1 MIRVCIL
8 AVLTQVLTGSS
19 VWGQGGSS
27 PVTYEEL
34 FDDPYDINE
43 LYVGLIPVYGE
54 LFTTNINA
62 GFGIEGQ
69 YYHESKF
76 DFQIEFRKAY
86 SKRTDLQRDA
96 AEKNSVLDNDPKS
109 FVYFEIGGTYHIVDR
124 EEESQ
129 SKLALYESGHEGK
142 KLLTYVPD
150 NILVPSKMRRIYGAR
165 LGGFYYQTSVDLNR
179 VLEDQGLGLENGEGV
194 ALDPALSTYGN
205 MAVTGLYLG
214 GSLALIRNFAVK
226 PDRGYKSTVSD
237 QLFTAYFDFLIA
249 PSVNLEDVSYLGEVY
264 STGAVKTS
272 SFGAR
277 VGMDSKFNR
286 ELSWSYGAELGYR
299 PSVQGYGFY
308 ALAKMSF
315 PVYGTKM
322 KNSRDAF
329 GR

>member
-54 LFTTNINA
+54 LLTTNINA

-109 FVYFEIGGTYHIVDR
+109 FDYLDIG
-124 EEESQ
+124 
-129 SKLALYESGHEGK
+129 
-142 KLLTYVPD
+142 
-150 NILVPSKMRRIYGAR
+150 
-165 LGGFYYQTSVDLNR
+165 
-179 VLEDQGLGLENGEGV
+179 
-194 ALDPALSTYGN
+194 
-205 MAVTGLYLG
+205 
-214 GSLALIRNFAVK
+214 
-226 PDRGYKSTVSD
+226 
-237 QLFTAYFDFLIA
+237 
-249 PSVNLEDVSYLGEVY
+249 
-264 STGAVKTS
+264 
-272 SFGAR
+272 
-277 VGMDSKFNR
+277 
-286 ELSWSYGAELGYR
+286 
-299 PSVQGYGFY
+299 
-308 ALAKMSF
+308 
-315 PVYGTKM
+315 
-322 KNSRDAF
+322 
-329 GR
+329 